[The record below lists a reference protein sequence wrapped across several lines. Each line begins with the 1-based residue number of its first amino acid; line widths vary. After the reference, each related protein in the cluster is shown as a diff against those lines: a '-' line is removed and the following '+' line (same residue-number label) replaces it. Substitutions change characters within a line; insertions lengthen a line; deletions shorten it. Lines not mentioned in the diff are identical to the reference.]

1 MCVDLVVVRVC
12 VCSALCSSLF
22 FFFFLEGGG
31 AFCSPWL
38 SHGFERYELKKGQFF
53 GGHSSLSVSN
63 TLYMCACVLPS
74 SITAACRT
82 KKKTSA
88 LLRFLTS
95 LYFLL
100 LAFITSLI
108 CSSHFLFFFFFCLS
122 FLHAHSRLVYAL
134 PSFFSR
140 HFPFPFSFVFY
151 LVSNANNKKKKR
163 RTQRCFCSHNAEGTT
178 CGADGHH
185 QRRANPRCLAED

>member
-22 FFFFLEGGG
+22 FFCCFLERGG

-82 KKKTSA
+82 KKISA

-108 CSSHFLFFFFFCLS
+108 CSSRSLFFFSSVC
-122 FLHAHSRLVYAL
+122 H
-134 PSFFSR
+134 FSTPI
-140 HFPFPFSFVFY
+140 H
-151 LVSNANNKKKKR
+151 VS
-163 RTQRCFCSHNAEGTT
+163 CM
-178 CGADGHH
+178 
-185 QRRANPRCLAED
+185 RCLLSILDTFLFLFLLPFT